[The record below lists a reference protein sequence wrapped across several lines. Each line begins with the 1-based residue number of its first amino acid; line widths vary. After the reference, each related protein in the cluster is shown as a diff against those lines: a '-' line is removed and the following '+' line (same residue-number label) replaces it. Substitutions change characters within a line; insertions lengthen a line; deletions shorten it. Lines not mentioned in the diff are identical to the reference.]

1 MTALGAALYVG
12 WAMKNQAL
20 DEITNGGKLH
30 GAVYSFWYQF
40 VRFVIPVIIL
50 AIFIYG
56 LIPLFS

>member
-1 MTALGAALYVG
+1 
-12 WAMKNQAL
+12 MKNQAL

-30 GAVYSFWYQF
+30 GSVYNFLYQF

>member
-1 MTALGAALYVG
+1 
-12 WAMKNQAL
+12 MKNQAL

-30 GAVYSFWYQF
+30 GFVYNLWYQF
-40 VRFVIPVIIL
+40 VRFVIPVMML